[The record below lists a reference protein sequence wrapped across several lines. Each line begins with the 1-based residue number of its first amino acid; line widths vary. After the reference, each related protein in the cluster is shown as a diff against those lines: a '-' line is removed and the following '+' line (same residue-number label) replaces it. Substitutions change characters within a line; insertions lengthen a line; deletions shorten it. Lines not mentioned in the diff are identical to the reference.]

1 MQKVQAKFGD
11 TVRVHYV
18 ASIKDG
24 PSFDSSNGRGPL
36 EFTLGD
42 RRIIPGF
49 ERAVLGMAPG
59 ETKTEALAP
68 EDAFGVRRP
77 EMVFDVDR
85 SEFPD
90 DLDPEIGMP
99 LQMVQPNGVRTTVLV
114 IAVSDDRIVVD
125 ANHPLAGMDL
135 VFEITLIEIV

>member
-1 MQKVQAKFGD
+1 MQKTMARYGD

-18 ASIKDG
+18 ARVKDG
-24 PSFDSSNGRGPL
+24 PSFDSSEDRDPL

-59 ETKTEALAP
+59 DRKTETITP

-77 EMVFDVDR
+77 EMVFEVPR
-85 SEFPD
+85 TEFPRQ
-90 DLDPEIGMP
+90 LDPEIGMP
-99 LQMVQPNGVRTTVLV
+99 LQMIQPNGVRTTVVV
-114 IAVSDDRIVVD
+114 IGLTDDFIVVD

-135 VFEITLIEIV
+135 EFEITLVEIV